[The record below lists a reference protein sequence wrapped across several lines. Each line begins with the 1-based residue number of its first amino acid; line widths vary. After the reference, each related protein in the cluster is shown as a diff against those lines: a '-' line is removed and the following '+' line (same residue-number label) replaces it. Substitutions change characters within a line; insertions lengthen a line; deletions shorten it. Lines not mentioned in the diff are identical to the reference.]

1 MSPVGVFSNLLNAYA
16 TMDSKHDLTEKLI
29 NGATSLFNGGGEEEV
44 KEEGDT
50 KDDGEV
56 TDINPRI
63 DQVSIINLFCFCT
76 CAGYELFLFLIPHT
90 HRIYNTYIAVLA
102 VLFSD
107 AKF

>member
-44 KEEGDT
+44 KEEGETMDE
-50 KDDGEV
+50 GV

-63 DQVSIINLFCFCT
+63 DQVSII
-76 CAGYELFLFLIPHT
+76 Y
-90 HRIYNTYIAVLA
+90 
-102 VLFSD
+102 
-107 AKF
+107 

>member
-63 DQVSIINLFCFCT
+63 DQVSIIYQFCLCT
-76 CAGYELFLFLIPHT
+76 YDF
-90 HRIYNTYIAVLA
+90 
-102 VLFSD
+102 
-107 AKF
+107 